1 MFQIP
6 SVRFTTGKLPSNA
19 RRMFALSLRCS
30 MRLAGWQMDR
40 QIDRLK
46 TDRQTK
52 RQTEIQ
58 KDIHKNCSKTKRQ
71 KDINIDSKI
80 ESQTK
85 RQTDRHIDVLAD
97 TPPRSLQ
104 GHLSLKR
111 IIFFGGKKISK
122 DSYRLA
128 RQKLKK
134 SYFFI

>member
-30 MRLAGWQMDR
+30 MRLAGRQMDR
-40 QIDRLK
+40 QVDRLK
-46 TDRQTK
+46 TGKKDRQK
-52 RQTEIQ
+52 LQ
-58 KDIHKNCSKTKRQ
+58 KVRHKNCSKTKRQ

-85 RQTDRHIDVLAD
+85 SQTYRHIDVLAD